1 MNSDILNTSIEFLK
15 GVGPNRAK
23 LLNSELKISTFK
35 DLLFQ
40 FPFRYIDKTSY
51 HKISEI
57 QSINSEIQI
66 IGKISDL
73 KEIGIGK
80 KKRLVA
86 KIIDDT
92 GIIDLVWF
100 KTNRWLI
107 DSIKLNT
114 KYIAYG
120 KLNSYNGKHSIA
132 HPELELYN
140 NENVK
145 KRTKLTAV
153 YPSTELL
160 NRRGITNKVI
170 LNLIEELLIT
180 LNNKIDE
187 NLPTYLKQKFNLL
200 ARREAL
206 IIIHKPR
213 NLDELRKAIY
223 RLKFEEIFFLQ
234 IRLIKK
240 NINRKEKIKGYKFNV
255 IGKEFDK
262 FFKDHLSFELTN
274 AQKRVLKEIRRDL
287 GSGAQM
293 NRLLQGDVGSGKT
306 IVAFMSALIA
316 IGNGFQACIMTPTE
330 ILSHQHYNKFK
341 DTCKLLNIN
350 VKTLTGSSKARYKK
364 EVKESLIK
372 GEIDLLI
379 GTHALIYDGV
389 DFKNLG
395 IAIIDEQHKFGVA
408 QRSKLWHKNKLPPHV
423 LIMTATPI
431 PRTLAMSAYGDLD
444 MSVINE
450 LPPGRKDIKTIHQ
463 PNRDRLKLIDF
474 LKDEINKGRQV
485 YVVYPLIK
493 ESEKLDFKDLLD
505 GYESFSRDFPMPK
518 YQLSIVHGKM
528 KNEDKDYE
536 MQRFIENKTQILV
549 STTVIEVGV
558 DIPNATVMV
567 IESAER
573 FGLSQLHQLRGRVGR
588 GAHKSYCF
596 LITGNKQTKESK
608 IRMETMVSTNDGFI
622 IAEKD
627 LELRGPGNIMGTQQ
641 SGEMPLRITNLIGDS
656 KLIQKIRLLAEK
668 ILEKDPKLT
677 NPNNSLILSYLKQII
692 DDTKI
697 FQISAVPSVF
707 LGFYFLL
714 LLKSDTI
721 LLILAIILIYNLVLE
736 LFVLLILIITKSII
750 SPILI

>member
-73 KEIGIGK
+73 KEVGIGK

-86 KIIDDT
+86 KFIDDT
-92 GIIDLVWF
+92 GSIDLVWF

-114 KYIAYG
+114 EYIAYG

-160 NRRGITNKVI
+160 NKRGITNKVI
-170 LNLIEELLIT
+170 RNLIEELLIT

-330 ILSHQHYNKFK
+330 ILSHQHYNKFI
-341 DTCKLLNIN
+341 DICKLLNIN
-350 VKTLTGSSKARYKK
+350 VKKLTGSSKARYKK

-463 PNRDRLKLIDF
+463 SNRDRLKLIDF
-474 LKDEINKGRQV
+474 LKDEINKGRQI

-588 GAHKSYCF
+588 GTHKSYCF

-692 DDTKI
+692 DKKNI
-697 FQISAVPSVF
+697 WEYIS
-707 LGFYFLL
+707 
-714 LLKSDTI
+714 
-721 LLILAIILIYNLVLE
+721 
-736 LFVLLILIITKSII
+736 
-750 SPILI
+750 

>member
-23 LLNSELKISTFK
+23 LLNGELKISTFK

-73 KEIGIGK
+73 KEVGIGK

-86 KIIDDT
+86 KFIDDT

-114 KYIAYG
+114 EYIAYG

-213 NLDELRKAIY
+213 NLDELKKAIY

-341 DTCKLLNIN
+341 DICKLLNIN

-463 PNRDRLKLIDF
+463 SNRDRLKLIDF
-474 LKDEINKGRQV
+474 LKDEINKGRQI

-692 DDTKI
+692 DKKNI
-697 FQISAVPSVF
+697 WEYIS
-707 LGFYFLL
+707 
-714 LLKSDTI
+714 
-721 LLILAIILIYNLVLE
+721 
-736 LFVLLILIITKSII
+736 
-750 SPILI
+750 

>member
-57 QSINSEIQI
+57 KSINSEIQI

-170 LNLIEELLIT
+170 RNLIEELLIT

-187 NLPTYLKQKFNLL
+187 NLPTYLKNKFNLL

-350 VKTLTGSSKARYKK
+350 LKTLTGSSKARYKK

-463 PNRDRLKLIDF
+463 SNRDRLKLIDF

-692 DDTKI
+692 DKKNI
-697 FQISAVPSVF
+697 WEYIS
-707 LGFYFLL
+707 
-714 LLKSDTI
+714 
-721 LLILAIILIYNLVLE
+721 
-736 LFVLLILIITKSII
+736 
-750 SPILI
+750 

>member
-23 LLNSELKISTFK
+23 LLNGELKISTFK

-73 KEIGIGK
+73 KEVGIGK

-86 KIIDDT
+86 KFIDDT
-92 GIIDLVWF
+92 GSIDLVWF

-114 KYIAYG
+114 EYIAYG

-213 NLDELRKAIY
+213 NLDELKKAIY

-341 DTCKLLNIN
+341 YICKLLNIN

-463 PNRDRLKLIDF
+463 SNRDRLRLIDF
-474 LKDEINKGRQV
+474 LKDEINKGRQI

-692 DDTKI
+692 DKKNI
-697 FQISAVPSVF
+697 WEYIS
-707 LGFYFLL
+707 
-714 LLKSDTI
+714 
-721 LLILAIILIYNLVLE
+721 
-736 LFVLLILIITKSII
+736 
-750 SPILI
+750 

>member
-23 LLNSELKISTFK
+23 LLNGELKISTFK

-73 KEIGIGK
+73 KEVGIGK

-86 KIIDDT
+86 KFIDDT
-92 GIIDLVWF
+92 GSIDLVWF

-114 KYIAYG
+114 EYIAYG

-213 NLDELRKAIY
+213 NLDELKKAIY

-341 DTCKLLNIN
+341 DICKLLNIN

-389 DFKNLG
+389 NFKNLG

-463 PNRDRLKLIDF
+463 SNRDRLRLIDF
-474 LKDEINKGRQV
+474 LKDEINKGRQI

-692 DDTKI
+692 DKKNI
-697 FQISAVPSVF
+697 WEYIS
-707 LGFYFLL
+707 
-714 LLKSDTI
+714 
-721 LLILAIILIYNLVLE
+721 
-736 LFVLLILIITKSII
+736 
-750 SPILI
+750 

>member
-23 LLNSELKISTFK
+23 LLNGELKISTFK

-73 KEIGIGK
+73 KEVGIGK

-86 KIIDDT
+86 KFIDDT
-92 GIIDLVWF
+92 GSIDLVWF

-114 KYIAYG
+114 EYIAYG

-213 NLDELRKAIY
+213 NLDELKKAIY

-341 DTCKLLNIN
+341 DICKLLNIN

-463 PNRDRLKLIDF
+463 SNRDRLKLIDF
-474 LKDEINKGRQV
+474 LKDEINKGRQI

-596 LITGNKQTKESK
+596 LITGNKQTKESTVK
-608 IRMETMVSTNDGFI
+608 
-622 IAEKD
+622 
-627 LELRGPGNIMGTQQ
+627 QQ
-641 SGEMPLRITNLIGDS
+641 QT
-656 KLIQKIRLLAEK
+656 
-668 ILEKDPKLT
+668 
-677 NPNNSLILSYLKQII
+677 
-692 DDTKI
+692 
-697 FQISAVPSVF
+697 
-707 LGFYFLL
+707 
-714 LLKSDTI
+714 
-721 LLILAIILIYNLVLE
+721 
-736 LFVLLILIITKSII
+736 
-750 SPILI
+750 

>member
-80 KKRLVA
+80 KKRLIA
-86 KIIDDT
+86 KLIDDT

-170 LNLIEELLIT
+170 RNLIEELLIT

-187 NLPTYLKQKFNLL
+187 NLPTYLKNKFNLL

-330 ILSHQHYNKFK
+330 ILSHQHHNKFK
-341 DTCKLLNIN
+341 DICKLLNIN
-350 VKTLTGSSKARYKK
+350 IKTLTGSSKARYKK

-463 PNRDRLKLIDF
+463 SNRDRLKLIDF
-474 LKDEINKGRQV
+474 LKDEINKGRQI

-692 DDTKI
+692 DKKNI
-697 FQISAVPSVF
+697 WEYIS
-707 LGFYFLL
+707 
-714 LLKSDTI
+714 
-721 LLILAIILIYNLVLE
+721 
-736 LFVLLILIITKSII
+736 
-750 SPILI
+750 

>member
-73 KEIGIGK
+73 KEVGIGK

-86 KIIDDT
+86 KFIDDT
-92 GIIDLVWF
+92 GSIDLVWF

-114 KYIAYG
+114 EYIAYG

-213 NLDELRKAIY
+213 NLDELKKAIY

-341 DTCKLLNIN
+341 DICKLLNIN
-350 VKTLTGSSKARYKK
+350 VKTLTGSSKTRYKK

-463 PNRDRLKLIDF
+463 SNRDRLKLIDF
-474 LKDEINKGRQV
+474 LKDEINKGRQI

-588 GAHKSYCF
+588 GAYKSYCF
-596 LITGNKQTKESK
+596 LVTGNKQTKESK

-692 DDTKI
+692 DKKNI
-697 FQISAVPSVF
+697 WEYIS
-707 LGFYFLL
+707 
-714 LLKSDTI
+714 
-721 LLILAIILIYNLVLE
+721 
-736 LFVLLILIITKSII
+736 
-750 SPILI
+750 